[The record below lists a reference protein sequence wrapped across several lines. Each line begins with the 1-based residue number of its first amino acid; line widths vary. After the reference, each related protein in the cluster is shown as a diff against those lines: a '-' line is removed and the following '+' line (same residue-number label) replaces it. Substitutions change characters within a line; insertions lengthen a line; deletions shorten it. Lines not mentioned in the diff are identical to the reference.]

1 MTDLIF
7 DTETTGF
14 PRRSLSKDS
23 YLQPH
28 LVELSLLL
36 ARGEEVVDSLSTIVS
51 CPVEIPQ
58 AASRVHGVTKA
69 KTIEKGISSSDVLG
83 IFHTFLQKADRLV
96 AHNIKFD
103 LFIMEIL
110 YARERLSP
118 TMMNSVQRVC
128 TMLSA
133 SKEMSKPEAEGG
145 FGQSKWPKL
154 QEAYQRFVS
163 EEGFEGAHRA
173 EADTIACH
181 KVLVALEKKGAEL
194 IS

>member
-1 MTDLIF
+1 VTDLIF

-14 PRRSLSKDS
+14 PRWSLPKDS

-36 ARGEEVVDSLSTIVS
+36 VKGEEIIDSLSTLVQ
-51 CPVEIPQ
+51 CPIEIPQ
-58 AASRVHGVTKA
+58 AAAKVHGITKEQ
-69 KTIEKGISSSDVLG
+69 TTEKGMDRREVLG
-83 IFHTFLQKADRLV
+83 VFQTFLQKTNRLV

-110 YARERLSP
+110 YAREKSNVI
-118 TMMNSVQRVC
+118 TMNSLPLVC

-133 SKEMSKPEAEGG
+133 SKEMSKATEEG

-163 EEGFEGAHRA
+163 GEGFEGAHRA

-181 KVLVALEKKGAEL
+181 KLLVALEKKGAEL
-194 IS
+194 VA